1 MNCTETKKNIEAL
14 LDGELG
20 ELEKDAV
27 EHHLWTC
34 PPCLELME
42 QQSSLSNLLRT
53 SAIAAVTAPSAELD
67 RRVMKSFR
75 NHQASKA
82 SGWRRAFFGAFT
94 VPKPVFAALFLM
106 AIAGLWAAFE
116 IGKAAARTVSMK
128 SPEVDAAVQTPP
140 ELVVQTVF
148 VEVPVIREKI
158 ITRTV
163 FVPEKKSDA
172 AVKTKLTVS
181 AGLKKNN
188 LPSYSSTV
196 GDNGYFTD
204 VSLKGFEPSAEIS
217 AKIIK
222 EVKENEK

>member
-1 MNCTETKKNIEAL
+1 MNCIETKKNIEAL

-42 QQSSLSNLLRT
+42 QLSSLSNLLRT
-53 SAIAAVTAPSAELD
+53 SAVATAPSAQLD
-67 RRVMKSFR
+67 RRVLHTFKK
-75 NHQASKA
+75 HHASKTTR
-82 SGWRRAFFGAFT
+82 WRRIIFGGF
-94 VPKPVFAALFLM
+94 VIPKPVFAMLFLM
-106 AIAGLWAAFE
+106 VLAGLWAAFQF
-116 IGKAAARTVSMK
+116 GKIAATTIAMSL
-128 SPEVDAAVQTPP
+128 PAVDIPVQTPP
-140 ELVVQTVF
+140 ETIVQTVF
-148 VEVPVIREKI
+148 VEVPVIREKTV
-158 ITRTV
+158 TRTV
-163 FVPEKKSDA
+163 FVREQRNDKA
-172 AVKTKLTVS
+172 GKLKLPAK
-181 AGLKKNN
+181 AGLRQNN